1 MIYNYTY
8 LLLRIISLRLLICI
22 SLFVFS
28 VKCIAQ
34 CPPGLVN
41 LSTQAEVDNFIIQYP
56 NCTEITGDLNID
68 GAAGVTNLNGL
79 RNLETVTRDLNIV
92 RTSDLTDISGLSKI
106 KSVGRNLWID
116 DNAMLSSIN
125 IFTDLESV
133 EAWFHIGNND
143 QLTQIGSFNTLINCN
158 IFDVQNNLI
167 LTTINTFPVLTT
179 LSGNVTIANNPQLIN
194 FNSFPILTTISAN
207 LSIQNNNLLN
217 NVNTF
222 NALTQIGGG
231 LKLVGNNS
239 MNDISGLQNINPASI
254 TGDGLTIQNNPNLS
268 VCDLDNFCTY
278 LQGAGLRNISG
289 NIGDCAN
296 EQAVN
301 NKCQQPDCPP
311 GNVFISSQ
319 AQLNNFKV
327 LYPNCT
333 EINGKLGI
341 EGSSI
346 INLDGL
352 SNIVTIKGNLEI
364 LWNSSLENLDGL
376 NSLSIVDGYFH
387 LQNNEV
393 LTNIDALSSLNSVG
407 NYISISNHPS
417 LINLNGLNSLTT
429 LGAYLSITNNT
440 ELNDISGISNLDLS
454 LIQNLNI
461 SNNSK
466 LSVCNLPNICT
477 YLQGT
482 GFRTIT
488 DNAGNCVTE
497 QAVNNACNPT
507 DCPQGSITLAT
518 QSDVNQF
525 LIDYPNCTEITGNL
539 FIGIGTGTSNITNL
553 SPLSKLATIGGY
565 LAIYNTSATNLIGL
579 HNLTSILVDIDIRNN
594 ALLTDISALQN
605 TTFNPDGTFGLTIIN
620 NPALSV
626 CNLPNFCTYLTNPAA
641 THPRNIS
648 GNAGDCITEQAVVD
662 ACENATCIVS
672 IPDANFKAYL
682 VGNLAINTNGDSE
695 IQCTEAE
702 VYSGAILCP
711 FQNIADLTGIETFV
725 NITNLDCGANQLTNL
740 NLSNNTK
747 LTRVAAATNQLTSLN
762 VNNCVSLQR
771 LYCETNQLTNLNV
784 STNSDLI
791 ELLCVNNKLT
801 SLDLKNNGSLT
812 DLDCSFNRLTKLSLK
827 NGNNTIITSV
837 RTNSNPDLTC
847 IEVDNATFSA
857 DNWTGGNYSFD
868 AQHSFS
874 EDCEDVP
881 ILEGDQCTNA
891 VNIQTLF
898 GHPQDEPQ
906 ASQTYTTEGMT
917 SNGNPNTGNDC
928 LDIERKTMWLTFTGD
943 GNRYYIRS
951 NYCSAKVFNDP
962 NGALYTGNCNGGLE
976 QIDCN
981 YWISSS
987 DIDPDANFQFTLQ
1000 TTPGQTYYILVAV
1013 SATDDFVIYDDF
1025 GNFCLE
1031 VTRLG
1036 EECLVQI
1043 PDPNF
1048 KTYLIENFDIN
1059 KNGDDEI
1066 QCEEAE
1072 GYFNQIDCSQL
1083 GIANLKGI
1091 EAFIYIS
1098 GLNCSGNELNSID
1111 LSKNTFLGTLN
1122 CSNNNLSNLNLTNNI
1137 QLYDIKCFGN
1147 RISTLDVSKLEG
1159 LDELGCNDN
1168 FLVSLDVS
1176 KNTILRN
1183 LWCYSNQLVY
1193 LNVANGSNVNM
1204 TMIEANDNP
1213 DLTCVQVDDVDYSN
1227 ENWTG
1232 GAFLFDPQSIFSE
1245 YCEPCIST
1253 GNISANFLIT
1263 SSACTGDD
1271 VRIIEYGVLDTIPD
1285 PVTFSWDFGNGQKS
1299 IERDPI
1305 VSFNAPG
1312 TYTITLE
1319 LGNTECP
1326 MKLVKD
1332 INILSCLRN
1341 PKGNA
1346 YSEVMP
1352 NPSSGPIHLKTRL
1365 PLESDAVVSIYDLN
1379 GKEIYNKKFSS
1390 VDAIDENITIEA
1402 TGTYILEVRH
1412 VLGSEKMK
1420 LFVIE

>member
-1 MIYNYTY
+1 MNTSLDIISIGKRITSIFNLNYLFVNLLPIFIFLILFSPEKINAQTFVPLPVSGFNQDMIAEGSGGINRAEATSTIPFDDISQLGDNVMYSKDFRGNNNPNTAPPFGLPVDRVVNSINLPGANY
-8 LLLRIISLRLLICI
+8 LLAPYDQMNSLLLVTLN
-22 SLFVFS
+22 SSGTLTLTTPGVFS
-28 VKCIAQ
+28 KIAFLGASAQ
-34 CPPGLVN
+34 GDSDFNMVLNFSDGTSMNTTFTVPDWFDGPNFATQSIGRVHRTTTSGHQADEFNGTAFNPRLYDNQIDLQPPFNTKILTSITFTKTSSGGRTGIFAINGITAINAPDAPVATAGSNVTSNSFTANWLSSPGATSYFLDVSTSSNFSTFVGINNN
-41 LSTQAEVDNFIIQYP
+41 LNVGNTLSQD
-56 NCTEITGDLNID
+56 ITGLS
-68 GAAGVTNLNGL
+68 AGTSYYY
-79 RNLETVTRDLNIV
+79 RV
-92 RTSDLTDISGLSKI
+92 RAGNVSGISP
-106 KSVGRNLWID
+106 
-116 DNAMLSSIN
+116 SS
-125 IFTDLESV
+125 
-133 EAWFHIGNND
+133 
-143 QLTQIGSFNTLINCN
+143 NTIEVNFSPC
-158 IFDVQNNLI
+158 
-167 LTTINTFPVLTT
+167 PA
-179 LSGNVTIANNPQLIN
+179 GNVT
-194 FNSFPILTTISAN
+194 FTT
-207 LSIQNNNLLN
+207 
-217 NVNTF
+217 
-222 NALTQIGGG
+222 
-231 LKLVGNNS
+231 
-239 MNDISGLQNINPASI
+239 
-254 TGDGLTIQNNPNLS
+254 
-268 VCDLDNFCTY
+268 
-278 LQGAGLRNISG
+278 
-289 NIGDCAN
+289 
-296 EQAVN
+296 QA
-301 NKCQQPDCPP
+301 D
-311 GNVFISSQ
+311 
-319 AQLNNFKV
+319 
-327 LYPNCT
+327 
-333 EINGKLGI
+333 
-341 EGSSI
+341 
-346 INLDGL
+346 
-352 SNIVTIKGNLEI
+352 
-364 LWNSSLENLDGL
+364 
-376 NSLSIVDGYFH
+376 VD
-387 LQNNEV
+387 
-393 LTNIDALSSLNSVG
+393 
-407 NYISISNHPS
+407 
-417 LINLNGLNSLTT
+417 
-429 LGAYLSITNNT
+429 
-440 ELNDISGISNLDLS
+440 
-454 LIQNLNI
+454 
-461 SNNSK
+461 
-466 LSVCNLPNICT
+466 
-477 YLQGT
+477 
-482 GFRTIT
+482 
-488 DNAGNCVTE
+488 
-497 QAVNNACNPT
+497 
-507 DCPQGSITLAT
+507 
-518 QSDVNQF
+518 QF
-525 LIDYPNCTEITGNL
+525 GIDYPNCTEITGNL

-553 SPLSKLATIGGY
+553 SPLSKLTTVGGY
-565 LAIYNTSATNLIGL
+565 LAIYSTSASNLNGL
-579 HNLTSILVDIDIRNN
+579 HNLTSILVDIDIRSNSV
-594 ALLTDISALQN
+594 LSDISALQN
-605 TTFNPDGTFGLTIIN
+605 TSFNPDGTFGLTIIN
-620 NPALSV
+620 NPAISV

-682 VGNLAINTNGDSE
+682 VANLAINTNGDSE

-702 VYSGAILCP
+702 VYSGAITCP

-771 LYCETNQLTNLNV
+771 LYCETNQLTKLNV

-801 SLDLKNNGSLT
+801 SLDFRNNGSLT
-812 DLDCSFNRLTKLSLK
+812 TLNCSFNLLTKLSLK

-837 RTNSNPDLTC
+837 RTNNNPDLTC

-881 ILEGDQCTNA
+881 VMDGDQCTNA
-891 VNIQTLF
+891 VNIQALF
-898 GHPQDEPQ
+898 GHPQGEPQ

-917 SNGNPNTGNDC
+917 STGNPNTGNDC

-1000 TTPGQTYYILVAV
+1000 TTLGQTYYILVEV

-1072 GYFNQIDCSQL
+1072 GYFNQIDCPQL
-1083 GIANLKGI
+1083 GIQNLKGI

-1245 YCEPCIST
+1245 YCEPCVSS
-1253 GNISANFLIT
+1253 GNISANFLV
-1263 SSACTGDD
+1263 SSTACIGDD
-1271 VRIIEYGVLDTIPD
+1271 VRVIEYGVFDSIPD

-1299 IERDPI
+1299 VERDPI
-1305 VSFNAPG
+1305 VSYNAPG

-1332 INILSCLRN
+1332 INILSCLKN